1 MNEDIQFL
9 KEIQEEMKTQETDGQ
24 SEPRCWSIMDY
35 KLIPTSEDH
44 ADSVTL
50 YDNWDCNSIDII
62 DYVHDIV
69 DFEGDRYEEFDK
81 EQRIELKDIFD
92 YEAPS
97 EIVGWIEENDEES
110 RYSIVFLSE
119 VSFIAYNT
127 CFFTKAEAKQHL
139 ERNRHHY
146 SDKAHTFAMSAW
158 RAPKMERLI
167 KILETFDWDSIR
179 KNH

>member
-50 YDNWDCNSIDII
+50 YDNWDCNSIDIK

-69 DFEGDRYEEFDK
+69 DFEGDR
-81 EQRIELKDIFD
+81 
-92 YEAPS
+92 
-97 EIVGWIEENDEES
+97 
-110 RYSIVFLSE
+110 
-119 VSFIAYNT
+119 
-127 CFFTKAEAKQHL
+127 
-139 ERNRHHY
+139 
-146 SDKAHTFAMSAW
+146 
-158 RAPKMERLI
+158 
-167 KILETFDWDSIR
+167 
-179 KNH
+179 